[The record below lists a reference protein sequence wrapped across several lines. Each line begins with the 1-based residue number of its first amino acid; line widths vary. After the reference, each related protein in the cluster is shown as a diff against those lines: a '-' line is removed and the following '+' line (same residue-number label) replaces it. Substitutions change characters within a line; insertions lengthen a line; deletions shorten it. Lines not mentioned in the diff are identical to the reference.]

1 MSLLFAALSV
11 YLSLDSQTVLIM
23 SATIKGT
30 RFESEEEKIRK
41 KGREGERGAE
51 RRERLF
57 SLYTSARQKHGSM
70 LVQHQLFHKKCI
82 KLVKLLL
89 KNG

>member
-1 MSLLFAALSV
+1 MSV
-11 YLSLDSQTVLIM
+11 
-23 SATIKGT
+23 TIKGT
-30 RFESEEEKIRK
+30 CFESEEEKRRK
-41 KGREGERGAE
+41 KGREGDG
-51 RRERLF
+51 RRERDCLV
-57 SLYTSARQKHGSM
+57 YTSSARQKHGSM